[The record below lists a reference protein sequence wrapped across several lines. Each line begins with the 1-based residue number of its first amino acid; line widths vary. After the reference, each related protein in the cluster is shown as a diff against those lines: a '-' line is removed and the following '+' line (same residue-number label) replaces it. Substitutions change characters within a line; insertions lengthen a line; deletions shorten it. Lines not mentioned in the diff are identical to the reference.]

1 MHILGTTG
9 LVVGVIALI
18 FGIIILVF
26 PRILNYLIAAFL
38 IISGAIAIYQAL
50 V

>member
-1 MHILGTTG
+1 M
-9 LVVGVIALI
+9 GVITLI
-18 FGIIILVF
+18 FGIVILVF

-38 IISGAIAIYQAL
+38 IIAGAIAIYQAL